1 MIDTMHLFVT
11 SKCTNNCPLCC
22 NNNYDVEDIPIPSEE
37 ELSSVENIFLTGG
50 EPFLL
55 GEKLNKIVATLRTR
69 NNIKNIYIYTS
80 GYECFEYLKKFGNL
94 PNING
99 VNFSPKT
106 DKDWDALAKISFGW
120 FQDFRNLRSN
130 RLYVFI
136 KEYDRGTFDLDN
148 SNNLDIISEAY
159 FNMNCR
165 VFFRIWMN
173 NIESRPHE
181 IFRRLESYD

>member
-1 MIDTMHLFVT
+1 M
-11 SKCTNNCPLCC
+11 
-22 NNNYDVEDIPIPSEE
+22 
-37 ELSSVENIFLTGG
+37 
-50 EPFLL
+50 
-55 GEKLNKIVATLRTR
+55 
-69 NNIKNIYIYTS
+69 
-80 GYECFEYLKKFGNL
+80 